1 MSHRQTE
8 GQNVGIVLQARM
20 GSTRLPGKVL
30 KPLAGK
36 PMLERILGRL
46 RACRRADKVILATGD
61 GPDNDAVARLGESL
75 GVAVFR
81 GSESDVLDRYHACAA
96 AFGLD
101 WIVRATGD
109 NPFVDAEEGDRVI
122 AFARERGLDYAS
134 AFPSFGSGLPI
145 GVGVEIIGRAAL
157 DRSWREG
164 CESHH
169 REHVNEY
176 IQEHPELFAQD
187 TLTAPADKTA
197 PDISL
202 TVDTPEDFARA
213 ESLWAAWAADGGR
226 GEPDTGWLIRRM
238 RGMA

>member
-1 MSHRQTE
+1 MSI
-8 GQNVGIVLQARM
+8 VGIVLQARM

-30 KPLAGK
+30 KTLAGK
-36 PMLERILGRL
+36 PMLERILNRL
-46 RACRRADKVILATGD
+46 RACRQANMVILATGD
-61 GPDNDAVARLGESL
+61 GSDNDAVARLGETL

-81 GSESDVLDRYHACAA
+81 GSESDVLDRYYACAA

-109 NPFVDAEEGDRVI
+109 NPFVDAEEGDRLI
-122 AFARERGLDYAS
+122 AFAQGRGLGYAS

-145 GVGVEIIGRAAL
+145 GVGLEIMSRAAL
-157 DRSWREG
+157 ERSWREG
-164 CESHH
+164 GEPHH

-176 IQEHPELFAQD
+176 IQEHPELFPQQ

-197 PDISL
+197 PGISL

-213 ESLWAAWAADGGR
+213 ESLWAAWTAEGGR
-226 GEPDTGWLIRRM
+226 GEPGTEWLIHRM